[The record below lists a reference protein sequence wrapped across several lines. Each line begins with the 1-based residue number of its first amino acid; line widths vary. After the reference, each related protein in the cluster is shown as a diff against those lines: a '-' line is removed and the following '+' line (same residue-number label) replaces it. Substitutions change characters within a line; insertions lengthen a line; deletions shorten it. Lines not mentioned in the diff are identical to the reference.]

1 PGADVDALD
10 QFGRVADLEDLAL
23 AGLVD
28 GDAFAAGGERLAR
41 AVLVPDP
48 AQVGAA
54 HRDVGLVAPDE
65 ALVLHGAAELHPGV
79 GLRAEDAEA
88 EPEVEVA
95 DRPALPDDELIGGRQ
110 VLGGGFAGDGAVL
123 DREVAHVGRL
133 PALERL
139 AVEDRAEAGL
149 ALDRALGGAGGQEK
163 YYQRQARGRPHGEIR
178 QRFRSSVKKAQ
189 RGVPF
194 PG

>member
-1 PGADVDALD
+1 GKDLDADVLVLDPHGLGDDRHREDPLEGRLPLLAVVELAHLAAVDLEQDVGAVGDDAVVGPGADVDALD

-28 GDAFAAGGERLAR
+28 GDAIAAGGERLAR

-95 DRPALPDDELIGGRQ
+95 DRPALPDDELI
-110 VLGGGFAGDGAVL
+110 
-123 DREVAHVGRL
+123 
-133 PALERL
+133 
-139 AVEDRAEAGL
+139 
-149 ALDRALGGAGGQEK
+149 
-163 YYQRQARGRPHGEIR
+163 
-178 QRFRSSVKKAQ
+178 
-189 RGVPF
+189 
-194 PG
+194 